1 MPSPR
6 RYFIHDYGL
15 KLSINVVFTVG
26 HYTQGS
32 DDAGGLTWHVYLLLL
47 LAASMCLQVCTRP
60 FIAQHDDVLSIV
72 VLLSLAIAVRCARA
86 APAGPGRRCHSAR
99 SLTVIDYYPLGI

>member
-26 HYTQGS
+26 HYSQWS

-47 LAASMCLQVCTRP
+47 LAASMCLQVCARP
-60 FIAQHDDVLSIV
+60 FIAKHDDVLSIV
-72 VLLSLAIAVRCARA
+72 VLLSLAIAVRRAHA
-86 APAGPGRRCHSAR
+86 APASPGRHCHSIR
-99 SLTVIDYYPLGI
+99 SLTCH